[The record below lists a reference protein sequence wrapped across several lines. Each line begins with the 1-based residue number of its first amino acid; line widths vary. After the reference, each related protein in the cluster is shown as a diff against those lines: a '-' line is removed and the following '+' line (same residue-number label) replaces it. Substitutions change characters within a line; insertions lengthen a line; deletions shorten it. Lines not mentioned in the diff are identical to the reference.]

1 MKTIGMLCGMSW
13 ESSAVYYQLINREV
27 QRRVG
32 GLHSAKLL
40 MHSFDFGEIAPIQAT
55 SDWTRANHTMAE
67 AAAGLE
73 HSGAD
78 AVIMCCNTMHCATP
92 DIEGVLKVPF
102 LHIADPLGVA
112 LNNAGVR
119 RVALLG
125 TSHTMAREDI
135 IRGRLRDRYD
145 ITVLTPDIAD
155 SAEVSRVIYEELVR
169 GQVLSQSRNRY
180 RDVIASLAAQ
190 GAEGVILG
198 CTELPL
204 LVQAEDSAIPLFDT
218 TTLHAMAAVDFA
230 LSDRTD

>member
-32 GLHSAKLL
+32 GVHSAKLL
-40 MHSFDFGEIAPIQAT
+40 MHSFDFGEIGPVQRTGDWSQAN
-55 SDWTRANHTMAE
+55 RAMAE
-67 AAAGLE
+67 ASAGLE
-73 HSGAD
+73 RSGAD

-92 DIEGVLKVPF
+92 EIERAIRVPF
-102 LHIADPLGVA
+102 LHIADPLGQA
-112 LNNAGVR
+112 LRKAGLR

-125 TSHTMAREDI
+125 TSHTMARDDI
-135 IRGRLRDRYD
+135 IRGRLHDRYD
-145 ITVLTPDIAD
+145 ITVLTPDD
-155 SAEVSRVIYEELVR
+155 SDTARVSRVIYEELVR
-169 GQVLSQSRNRY
+169 GQVLPQSRELY
-180 RDVIASLAAQ
+180 RDVIAKLAAQ

-204 LVQAEDSAIPLFDT
+204 LVQPEDSAVPLFDT

-230 LSDRTD
+230 LGTNS